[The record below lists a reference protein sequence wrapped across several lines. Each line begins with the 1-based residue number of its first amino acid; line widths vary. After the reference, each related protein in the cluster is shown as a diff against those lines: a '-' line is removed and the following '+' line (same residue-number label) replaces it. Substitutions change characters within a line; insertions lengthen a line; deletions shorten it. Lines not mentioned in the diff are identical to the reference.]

1 MVWAYTFGEYTP
13 DRPLVTVI
21 GVARGAGGFLIIVPA
36 VLLCGL
42 VSVVFPVRAGAVV
55 ATARPTA
62 IVAVGDSSASG
73 EGAGDYEPGTRGER
87 GDWCHRSSHAYIRR
101 TGLASTAVNLACSG
115 AASAQVGFGA
125 APRYTEDSQARR
137 LVGVA
142 RSHRVTTVVA
152 QLGANDD
159 PGFGGVV
166 ARCVAVFLNPALPAC
181 SATLAGQWRGR
192 LAGMAPKV
200 ERALRDVRA
209 AMREAGY
216 RDQDYTLVLASYPSP
231 VTESMVAAHGLG
243 CPFRPEDARWGRTVA
258 VPLLS
263 AALAGAA
270 DQVGARFLDMS
281 RAAEGH
287 EACSEAGRE
296 WQRRLTVNPEAFV
309 RGGPAAI
316 GHLAQES
323 FHLNA
328 AGHGQLAGCLAEF
341 VKAGAAKARC
351 LPGSDGRLH
360 AVRLAPTG

>member
-1 MVWAYTFGEYTP
+1 MG
-13 DRPLVTVI
+13 R
-21 GVARGAGGFLIIVPA
+21 FLIIVTV

-42 VSVVFPVRAGAVV
+42 MSVGFPGRAVAIV
-55 ATARPTA
+55 ATAKPTA
-62 IVAVGDSSASG
+62 IVALGDSSAAG

-115 AASAQVGFGA
+115 AAAANVGFGTA
-125 APRYTEDSQARR
+125 RRYTEGSQAGR
-137 LVGVA
+137 LVAVA
-142 RSHRVTTVVA
+142 RSHRVTTLVA

-159 PGFGGVV
+159 PGFGAVV
-166 ARCVAVFLNPALPAC
+166 LRCVAAYLNPVLPGC
-181 SATLAGQWRGR
+181 SATLADQWRGR

-209 AMREAGY
+209 AMRQAGY

-243 CPFRPEDARWGRTVA
+243 CPFRAEDARWGRSVA
-258 VPLLS
+258 VPQLS

-270 DQVGARFLDMS
+270 EQVGARFLDMS

-287 EACSEAGRE
+287 EACTDAGRE
-296 WQRRLTVNPEAFV
+296 WQRRLTIDPRAFV
-309 RGGPAAI
+309 RGGPA
-316 GHLAQES
+316 GVEHLAQES

-328 AGHGQLAGCLAEF
+328 VGHGQFAACLAEF

-351 LPGSDGRLH
+351 VPDSDGRLH
-360 AVRLAPTG
+360 AVATQTNSAGGGR